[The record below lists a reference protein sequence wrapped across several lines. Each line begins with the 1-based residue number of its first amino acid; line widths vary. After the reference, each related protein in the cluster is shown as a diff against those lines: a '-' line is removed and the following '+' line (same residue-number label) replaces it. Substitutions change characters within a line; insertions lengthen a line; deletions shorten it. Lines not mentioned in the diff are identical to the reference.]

1 MHFHVLV
8 ISLKITARRALNWNL
23 KDLQFT
29 SCFPTNLYAVS
40 LKLLVPPAAAEPF
53 IHSFHTIQST
63 GSPAY
68 TGSEN
73 CKGVTAWSILSWSL
87 PHTPTFTLYHGGV
100 RQVFKSVHI

>member
-8 ISLKITARRALNWNL
+8 ISLKITARRALNS

-29 SCFPTNLYAVS
+29 SCFPTDLSAVS

-53 IHSFHTIQST
+53 IHSVHTIWNT

-68 TGSEN
+68 KGSEN

-100 RQVFKSVHI
+100 RQAFKSVHI